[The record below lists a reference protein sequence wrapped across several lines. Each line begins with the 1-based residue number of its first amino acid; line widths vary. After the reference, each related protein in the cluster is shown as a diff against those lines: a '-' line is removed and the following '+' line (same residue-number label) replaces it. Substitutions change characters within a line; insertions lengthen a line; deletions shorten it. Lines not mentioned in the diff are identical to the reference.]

1 MTNKEFEEICLKE
14 FPLIEG
20 MGKTVKALN
29 VGCIPCSVY
38 ADGSIDFCISESA
51 SKAFHTAF
59 HGGNCN
65 WKPGEI
71 MPIHYDENGEAFYA
85 PYIHYDVPA
94 TDDGVLDDIPET
106 ATKSRP

>member
-20 MGKTVKALN
+20 MVKTVKALN
-29 VGCIPCSVY
+29 VGCIRCCVY
-38 ADGSIDFCISESA
+38 ADGSINFCIDESA

-59 HGGNCN
+59 HGGN

-71 MPIHYDENGEAFYA
+71 QPIHYDGSGEAFWA
-85 PYIHYDVPA
+85 PHIHYDAPA
-94 TDDGVLDDIPET
+94 ADDGVLDDIPET

>member
-20 MGKTVKALN
+20 MVKTVKALN
-29 VGCIPCSVY
+29 VGCIRCCVY
-38 ADGSIDFCISESA
+38 EDGSINFCIGESA

-59 HGGNCN
+59 HGGN

-71 MPIHYDENGEAFYA
+71 SPIHYDGNGEAFWA

-94 TDDGVLDDIPET
+94 TDGGVLDDIPET

>member
-20 MGKTVKALN
+20 MVKTVKALN
-29 VGCIPCSVY
+29 VGCIRCSVC
-38 ADGSIDFCISESA
+38 ADGSINFCIDESA

-85 PYIHYDVPA
+85 PYIYYDVPA
-94 TDDGVLDDIPET
+94 TDGGVLDDIPET

>member
-20 MGKTVKALN
+20 MVKTVKALN
-29 VGCIPCSVY
+29 VGFIRCCVY
-38 ADGSIDFCISESA
+38 EDGSIDFCIDESA
-51 SKAFHTAF
+51 SKVFHTAF
-59 HGGNCN
+59 HGGN

-71 MPIHYDENGEAFYA
+71 QPIHYDGNGKAFWA
-85 PYIHYDVPA
+85 PYIHYDAPA
-94 TDDGVLDDIPET
+94 TDDGTLDDIPET

>member
-1 MTNKEFEEICLKE
+1 VTNKEFEEICLKE

-20 MGKTVKALN
+20 MVKTVKALN
-29 VGCIPCSVY
+29 VGCIRCCVY
-38 ADGSIDFCISESA
+38 EDGSIDFRVDEST
-51 SKAFHTAF
+51 SKVFHTAF
-59 HGGNCN
+59 HGGN

-71 MPIHYDENGEAFYA
+71 QPIHYGENGEAFWA
-85 PYIHYDVPA
+85 PYIHYDVPV

>member
-20 MGKTVKALN
+20 MVKTVKALN
-29 VGCIPCSVY
+29 VGCIRCCVY
-38 ADGSIDFCISESA
+38 EDGSIDFCIDEIA
-51 SKAFHTAF
+51 GKVFHTAF
-59 HGGNCN
+59 HSGN

-71 MPIHYDENGEAFYA
+71 QPIHYDGNGEAFWA
-85 PYIHYDVPA
+85 PYIHYDAPA